1 MKKEVNDINIVIPE
15 PSFGSNLT
23 SIILD
28 LEKLRTKRLGGD
40 VPPYIFFQL
49 KDIFQILETL
59 GSARIEGNN
68 TTLSEYVEKIID
80 KNLTDENDDEIKNL
94 ENAIKF
100 IEDNTDEDTKF
111 DRAYISQIH
120 KIITNNLTPPPNGE
134 GSRYSGELR
143 RHDVSIKKIRT

>member
-1 MKKEVNDINIVIPE
+1 MKEEVSSNIIIPE

-23 SIILD
+23 NIILD

-49 KDIFQILETL
+49 KNIFQILETL

-80 KNLTDENDDEIKNL
+80 KNLTDESDDEIKSL
-94 ENAIKF
+94 ENAIAF
-100 IEDNTDEDTKF
+100 IEDNTDEETIF
-111 DRAYISQIH
+111 DRAYISEIH
-120 KIITNNLTPPPNGE
+120 KIITKGLTPPTKGE
-134 GSRYSGELR
+134 GSNYPGELR
-143 RHDVSIKKIRT
+143 